1 MAIVLEASRSAG
13 RRGVRGEGER
23 TTIREVRL
31 IGLERRDGP
40 EDWRAGQRITWM
52 GRGYQVVAAGP
63 VPPELAC
70 ADRGHATAR
79 QYVHLT
85 DCSERGEGPGARGE
99 EDGPDSS
106 PARP

>member
-13 RRGVRGEGER
+13 RRGGRGEGER

-31 IGLERRDGP
+31 IGLDRRAGP
-40 EDWRAGQRITWM
+40 EDLRAGQRITWM

-63 VPPELAC
+63 VPPEPAC
-70 ADRGHATAR
+70 ADRDHATAR

-85 DCSERGEGPGARGE
+85 VCDEI
-99 EDGPDSS
+99 
-106 PARP
+106 